1 VSARQGLSLDRRS
14 LIGLFGTGLAASLV
28 GPSFAREGSPP
39 DVGRKFYPDGSVKRF
54 DGNTIICH
62 LDQQGPNA
70 TFFNALLD
78 IYRETP
84 RHDFMRKVTL
94 LPPSSYHMTIF
105 GGANDPD
112 RVPGL
117 WPSDLRLD
125 LPMQAC
131 NEALGARLQAVQF
144 GFDEPFRMKVDVG
157 EPKADERPLTIRL
170 LPFDDAEERRL
181 RNLRNRLSDILKIR
195 APRHDEYSFHITMGY
210 LIRWLNSA
218 EQAEF
223 RQSMKTWRET
233 VATACPVIELGAPEY
248 CVLKDMFAFE
258 RQFYLR

>member
-1 VSARQGLSLDRRS
+1 MSPRLGLSPDRR
-14 LIGLFGTGLAASLV
+14 GLLGLLGAGLAASSV
-28 GPSFAREGSPP
+28 TPSLAREGVPP
-39 DVGRKFYPDGSVKRF
+39 DVGRKFYPDGRVKRF

-70 TFFNALLD
+70 TFFNVLLD

-84 RHDFMRKVTL
+84 RHTFMRKVTL

-112 RVPGL
+112 RRPGL
-117 WPSDLRLD
+117 WPSDLPLD
-125 LPMQAC
+125 MPMQAC
-131 NEALGARLQAVQF
+131 TEALGARLRAVQF
-144 GFDEPFRMKVDVG
+144 GFDQPFRMKVDVR

-181 RNLRNRLSDILKIR
+181 RNLRNQLSDILKIR

-210 LIRWLNSA
+210 LIHWLNSA
-218 EQAEF
+218 EQISF
-223 RQSMKTWRET
+223 RQSLKTWREA
-233 VATACPVIELGAPEY
+233 VAEACPVIKLGAPEY